1 MVLFSSKLQ
10 LACIYIFTSILD
22 FVNVSQT
29 LLKIEIQN
37 FHGIN
42 SEVERRLAMFS
53 FTSYCYNIFEQ
64 KLTILEYSQMKKEMG
79 NS

>member
-1 MVLFSSKLQ
+1 MVFLSSKLS
-10 LACIYIFTSILD
+10 CMYIYFTFILD

-29 LLKIEIQN
+29 LLEIKIEN
-37 FHGIN
+37 FHDIN
-42 SEVERRLAMFS
+42 NEVERISAMFS

-64 KLTILEYSQMKKEMG
+64 KLTILEYSQMKKEMK